1 MSTFIHR
8 AQVGSAG
15 TTVAVKDLIDLAG
28 LPTTAGCRA
37 IERAAAPAAADAP
50 CLAGLRAAV
59 DAGEARIVGK
69 TNLDELAAG
78 ASGVNP
84 WFGTPR
90 NPLDPALIPGG
101 SSSGSAVAVADGE
114 AEVAIGSDT
123 GGSVRIPSA
132 CCGVTGLKTT
142 RGRISTAGI
151 VALSQTL
158 DTVGPLARDVA
169 GVVHGMEL
177 LEPGFAPA
185 AAAATVVGRVRVPG
199 VDPRI
204 DAAVDRALAESEL
217 EVVEVELP
225 GWDAAFEASLAVLLP
240 EGLRNH
246 GAMIERERD
255 LVGPGTV
262 RQIELG
268 RDYAA
273 AEPAARAFQR
283 EWEAELAGA
292 FGRVELLAC
301 PTLSGFAPAL
311 ADFESIASICR
322 TMELNLAG
330 VPALT
335 QPVATD
341 GPLPASLQLFG
352 PHGSEELIVATGA
365 QVEAAAGTPIGHPK

>member
-1 MSTFIHR
+1 MSTFIER
-8 AQVGSAG
+8 TAIGASG

-37 IERAAAPAAADAP
+37 IERAATPAAADAP

-78 ASGVNP
+78 ASGVNH

-101 SSSGSAVAVADGE
+101 SSSGAAVAVADGE
-114 AEVAIGSDT
+114 AEMAIGSDT

-142 RGRISTAGI
+142 RGRISTEG
-151 VALSQTL
+151 VVPLSQTL

-169 GVVHGMEL
+169 GVVRGMEL
-177 LEPGFAPA
+177 LEPGFVPSA
-185 AAAATVVGRVRVPG
+185 AAAKVIGRVRVPG

-204 DAAVDRALAESEL
+204 DAAVDRALAASEL

-225 GWDAAFEASLAVLLP
+225 GWGGAFEAALAVLLP
-240 EGLRNH
+240 EALRNH
-246 GAMIERERD
+246 GAMIAREPE
-255 LVGPGTV
+255 LVGPATR

-268 RDYAA
+268 RDYDA
-273 AEPAARAFQR
+273 AEAAARAFQR
-283 EWEAELAGA
+283 DWEAELASA

-301 PTLSGFAPAL
+301 PTLSGFAPPL
-311 ADFESIASICR
+311 ADFESIAALCR

-330 VPALT
+330 VPALA
-335 QPVATD
+335 QPVATE

-352 PHGSEELIVATGA
+352 PHGSDELIVATGA
-365 QVEAAAGTPIGHPK
+365 RVESAAGVPISA

>member
-1 MSTFIHR
+1 VSTFIER
-8 AQVGSAG
+8 TAIGSAG

-37 IERAAAPAAADAP
+37 IERAAAAADADAP
-50 CLAGLRAAV
+50 CLAGLRAATG
-59 DAGEARIVGK
+59 AGEARIVGK

-90 NPLDPALIPGG
+90 NPLDPTLIPGG

-142 RGRISTAGI
+142 RGRISTEG
-151 VALSQTL
+151 VVPLSQTL

-169 GVVHGMEL
+169 GVVRGMEL
-177 LEPGFAPA
+177 LEPGFVPAP
-185 AAAATVVGRVRVPG
+185 AAATVVGRVRVPG

-204 DAAVDRALAESEL
+204 DDAVDRALAASEL
-217 EVVEVELP
+217 EVVEVELSRW
-225 GWDAAFEASLAVLLP
+225 GGAFEAALGVLLP

-246 GAMIERERD
+246 GAMIEREPE
-255 LVGPGTV
+255 LVGPVTV
-262 RQIELG
+262 RQIALG
-268 RDYAA
+268 LDYAE

-283 EWEAELAGA
+283 EWEAELASA

-311 ADFESIASICR
+311 ADFESIASLCR

-330 VPALT
+330 VPALA
-335 QPVATD
+335 QPVATE

-352 PHGSEELIVATGA
+352 PHGGEELILATGA
-365 QVEAAAGTPIGHPK
+365 RVEAAAGVPIGHDR